1 MDYQVRFL
9 LKSDLLICSKT
20 YTDVFNRPPWN
31 DGWEREKAQERLA
44 DIFYQPKF
52 VGIGAFTEEGTLI
65 GFLLG
70 YSEKW
75 VKANHFYLNEMC
87 VASAYQGRGI
97 GSSLIDE
104 LETYC
109 VDHNINSIYLL
120 TAREGLTEAFYKKNG
135 FNSNTGMVMLAKR
148 LEANNQ

>member
-9 LKSDLLICSKT
+9 LKSDLLNCSET

-31 DGWEREKAQERLA
+31 DGWEQEKAQERLT

-52 VGIGAFTEEGTLI
+52 IGLGAFTEDGLLV

-70 YSEKW
+70 YSETW

-87 VASAYQGRGI
+87 IKSAYQGRGI
-97 GSSLIDE
+97 GSSLIE
-104 LETYC
+104 ALESHC
-109 VDHNINSIYLL
+109 ADNDVDSIYLL
-120 TAREGLTEAFYKKNG
+120 TAREGLAETFYKKNG
-135 FNSNTGMVMLAKR
+135 FENKAGMVMMAKR
-148 LEANNQ
+148 LTD